1 VCGYCLS
8 NVLVCVWSWPFVLLA
23 CCSFFYESKRV
34 WKGKEIPFTSSY
46 LVYIV
51 KQHCLFLIVDALIH
65 YPPFSRSLFLIF
77 IPLIFPFWQLHCCC
91 CLSLKGKQISP
102 LIRSPTQHPV
112 LPALPAPQLHFKYCI
127 VPKFGRAFKLQ
138 LEIRI
143 PMPSRMPC
151 LYSTQLSNLSLCK
164 HDKDKPP
171 PPGDKEK
178 LPCPS
183 AIREKVFLWIH
194 EFNFVFR
201 SCSAWC
207 HSTVCV

>member
-1 VCGYCLS
+1 
-8 NVLVCVWSWPFVLLA
+8 
-23 CCSFFYESKRV
+23 
-34 WKGKEIPFTSSY
+34 
-46 LVYIV
+46 VYIV

-164 HDKDKPP
+164 HDKDRNRNKRTNAFAFTP
-171 PPGDKEK
+171 DYQLKA
-178 LPCPS
+178 LRDFC
-183 AIREKVFLWIH
+183 L
-194 EFNFVFR
+194 
-201 SCSAWC
+201 
-207 HSTVCV
+207 STSTSSDSVPECLN